1 MDLDA
6 RARAIL
12 QIVVEAYI
20 DEAQPVS
27 SAAVS
32 RRGRHLS
39 LSPATIR
46 SAMADLEE
54 RGLLHQPHT
63 SAGRVPTEQGLRAY
77 LEGAMN
83 PKLHPWDRSHL
94 DQAAASTD
102 PAEFPLTLGQS
113 LAGLSGQVAVVAV
126 PRYLGSRVREIGLVR
141 VAARRFVAYF
151 VSPGGFMQQKL
162 VEVDFDLSAAELTE
176 VQNFLSVRLRDRR
189 LDEARELVRK
199 ELADAE
205 ALRDSMRLRALE
217 IARQALPEAEMR
229 VHVEGATHLVDHPEF
244 ADVEKLRAVLRAI
257 EDKTSVLRLIDR
269 ILDSNGVQ
277 VLLGSREVP
286 ELACVGSSMATPGG
300 AAGAISLIGPL
311 RMDYGRLVPMVGYA
325 LELFNGYWQ
334 HV

>member
-1 MDLDA
+1 
-6 RARAIL
+6 
-12 QIVVEAYI
+12 
-20 DEAQPVS
+20 
-27 SAAVS
+27 
-32 RRGRHLS
+32 
-39 LSPATIR
+39 
-46 SAMADLEE
+46 
-54 RGLLHQPHT
+54 
-63 SAGRVPTEQGLRAY
+63 
-77 LEGAMN
+77 
-83 PKLHPWDRSHL
+83 
-94 DQAAASTD
+94 
-102 PAEFPLTLGQS
+102 
-113 LAGLSGQVAVVAV
+113 V

-176 VQNFLSVRLRDRR
+176 VQNFLSERLRNRR

-229 VHVEGATHLVDHPEF
+229 VHIEGATHLVDHPEF